1 MFASS
6 VKNADSPFR
15 NTACQNQNGA
25 RRTSRNR
32 TIYAM
37 PLSASGYGETD
48 APARRI
54 RFWLDRRIFE
64 RQYGHGANAA
74 GCRVAV
80 GRHGQN
86 DKTVSGNHGIF
97 YEISITYRSHDS
109 DGLTAK
115 LSPDFGL
122 TGRNTAARPA
132 PDWRKPRFA
141 SFQGRPRMA

>member
-54 RFWLDRRIFE
+54 RFWLDRPEFLSDNTDMARTPPV
-64 RQYGHGANAA
+64 AA
-74 GCRVAV
+74 LRSG
-80 GRHGQN
+80 GM
-86 DKTVSGNHGIF
+86 DKTIKRYPATMEYFTRFQSPIGVMI
-97 YEISITYRSHDS
+97 
-109 DGLTAK
+109 LTATAK
-115 LSPDFGL
+115 ASPDFG
-122 TGRNTAARPA
+122 
-132 PDWRKPRFA
+132 
-141 SFQGRPRMA
+141 